1 VSSNALFSYFLPF
14 ALSPGRYVLDTE
26 ATDVAGNHTSL
37 ARGTSRI
44 VFYVS

>member
-1 VSSNALFSYFLPF
+1 MLASARISSGAL
-14 ALSPGRYVLDTE
+14 APGRYVLDIE

-44 VFYVS
+44 VFYVR